1 MKLHQQVAIQEMT
14 GPIPYEL
21 TLGEI
26 ISRGDTDNHYQ
37 VYVLALL
44 SEFFKNGYRTISG
57 VLDGL
62 PPLSSNATSVAV
74 IETIKSLT
82 PSEKVNLATY
92 LLDCVNV
99 GTSALHSTQMSSADW
114 IRFVLQKG
122 NN

>member
-1 MKLHQQVAIQEMT
+1 MKLHRQIAIQEMT

-26 ISRGDTDNHYQ
+26 IRDGDTSNHYQ

-44 SEFFKNGYRTISG
+44 SRFFKDGYRTVNG

-62 PPLSSNATSVAV
+62 PPLSSDATSVGV
-74 IETIKSLT
+74 IETIKSLS
-82 PSEKVNLATY
+82 PSDKVNLAQY
-92 LLDCVNV
+92 LLDCVNA
-99 GTSALHSTQMSSADW
+99 GNSALHSTQMSSADW